1 MYDADSMV
9 TEIIRQQAQTA
20 RELQLVSEARRLSH
34 GENPKTTPAG
44 LHGGRFAL
52 PRRLRRPLVRI
63 LHTS

>member
-20 RELQLVSEARRLSH
+20 RELQLVSQACRLTR
-34 GENPKTTPAG
+34 GENPKATTLRAP
-44 LHGGRFAL
+44 RFAL
-52 PRRLRRPLVRI
+52 PYRLRHPLVRV